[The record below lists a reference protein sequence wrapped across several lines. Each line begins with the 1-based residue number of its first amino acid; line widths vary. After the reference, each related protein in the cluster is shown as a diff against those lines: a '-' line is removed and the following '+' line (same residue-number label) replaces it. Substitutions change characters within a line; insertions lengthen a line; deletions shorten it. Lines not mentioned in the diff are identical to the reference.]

1 MIEETITLKIMTR
14 SRMIRSCM
22 TRSCMIMIKRIAALV
37 GALALVGLV
46 CALLVDAPLARA
58 EGPNA
63 RKDAATAPIVRSYDV
78 DAMRVQGEL
87 RYRANCGRCH
97 AAPRKF
103 PPRMMATVLRH
114 MRVRATITDE
124 DMRLVLFYMSQ

>member
-1 MIEETITLKIMTR
+1 MKT
-14 SRMIRSCM
+14 
-22 TRSCMIMIKRIAALV
+22 RIAI
-37 GALALVGLV
+37 LV
-46 CALLVDAPLARA
+46 CVLAMGLFAYTALARA
-58 EGPNA
+58 EGPSGN
-63 RKDAATAPIVRSYDV
+63 KDATTSTVVRSYDA

-124 DMRLVLFYMSQ
+124 DMKLVLFYMTQ

>member
-1 MIEETITLKIMTR
+1 MRNRISVLLET
-14 SRMIRSCM
+14 
-22 TRSCMIMIKRIAALV
+22 
-37 GALALVGLV
+37 LALVSV
-46 CALLVDAPLARA
+46 VFVSCVFIPLAHS
-58 EGPNA
+58 EGPSGN
-63 RKDAATAPIVRSYDV
+63 KDATVSSIVHSDNA
-78 DAMRVQGEL
+78 DAMRLQGEL

-124 DMRLVLFYMSQ
+124 DMKLVLFYMTQ

>member
-1 MIEETITLKIMTR
+1 MKTRTTILIC
-14 SRMIRSCM
+14 SI
-22 TRSCMIMIKRIAALV
+22 
-37 GALALVGLV
+37 ALASFVSGSP
-46 CALLVDAPLARA
+46 AHAQ
-58 EGPNA
+58 GPSA
-63 RKDAATAPIVRSYDV
+63 KKDAVAPVVAHSSDA
-78 DAMRVQGEL
+78 DAMRIQGEQ

-114 MRVRATITDE
+114 MRVRATITEE

>member
-1 MIEETITLKIMTR
+1 MKTGIAVLVRTLAF
-14 SRMIRSCM
+14 
-22 TRSCMIMIKRIAALV
+22 AALV
-37 GALALVGLV
+37 FFPIVLI
-46 CALLVDAPLARA
+46 PLAHA
-58 EGPNA
+58 GGPSANKEATVSSIVHSDNA
-63 RKDAATAPIVRSYDV
+63 

-124 DMRLVLFYMSQ
+124 DMKLVLFYMTQ

>member
-1 MIEETITLKIMTR
+1 MRNRIVVLLET
-14 SRMIRSCM
+14 
-22 TRSCMIMIKRIAALV
+22 
-37 GALALVGLV
+37 LALVSVVLASCVFIPLV
-46 CALLVDAPLARA
+46 HA
-58 EGPNA
+58 EQPSGN
-63 RKDAATAPIVRSYDV
+63 KDVTVSSAVHSDNT

-124 DMRLVLFYMSQ
+124 DMKLVLFYMTQ

>member
-1 MIEETITLKIMTR
+1 MNRGSMKTKI
-14 SRMIRSCM
+14 
-22 TRSCMIMIKRIAALV
+22 AV
-37 GALALVGLV
+37 LV
-46 CALLVDAPLARA
+46 CALALGSLVFACASLAYA
-58 EGPNA
+58 EGPSGKKEA
-63 RKDAATAPIVRSYDV
+63 TSSPVVHGYDADT
-78 DAMRVQGEL
+78 MRVQGEL